1 MPHLIVMCLRVLL
14 SSAAFVL
21 VDAGLRALS
30 MLIAGWMRD
39 LFPKGF
45 NPFVSIKNRVQRVYR
60 VVKAFVAPFVYKV
73 PTPKQVVAG
82 VKARRVTEETA

>member
-45 NPFVSIKNRVQRVYR
+45 NPFVSIKNRIVRLYR
-60 VVKAFVAPFVYKV
+60 IVKSVIIPIVSRV

-82 VKARRVTEETA
+82 VQAKRVAKET